1 MSDEIYMS
9 KTIGVVTG
17 TRAEYGL
24 LARTIKLLQQDE
36 KFETCIFVCGA
47 HLSPEFGYTITELED
62 DGVKNIVAVEMLM
75 SSNSRVGVAKSVGIA
90 TMSFADAFSR
100 VKLDALIVLGDRYEI
115 LAASQTAMLLDIP
128 LIHIH
133 GGEVTEGAFDDAIR
147 HSITKM
153 ANVHFPATEEF
164 AGRIKQLG
172 ENPESIFVV
181 GSPGVDNIL
190 NGPRMEKAKL
200 EKSLGFKL
208 NTPLALVTYHPVTK
222 ALNSNENDI
231 SPLVAAIKSNPQ
243 LTYIITYPNADGG
256 GNDIIEQWQTIK
268 SLPNIKIV
276 PSLGF
281 TRYLS
286 VMEYVDCVI
295 GNSSSGIIEAPSF
308 YACTINIGS
317 RQNGRPR
324 ALSVIDVDMK
334 DNDISFA
341 IKRSCDKN
349 FQTTLKNTTNPYG
362 KGGTAQAIVNILT
375 KLNMADFRV
384 KTFTD
389 YKLNAK

>member
-1 MSDEIYMS
+1 M
-9 KTIGVVTG
+9 KKIGIVTG

-24 LARTIKLLQQDE
+24 LSRTIELLQNDDR
-36 KFETCIFVCGA
+36 FNTCVFACGA
-47 HLSPEFGYTITELED
+47 HLSPEFGYTINELEG
-62 DGVKNIVAVEMLM
+62 DGVKNITPVEMLM
-75 SSNSRVGVAKSVGIA
+75 SSNSRIGVAKSVGIA
-90 TMSFADAFSR
+90 TISFADAFSR
-100 VKLDALIVLGDRYEI
+100 ANLDALIVLGDRYEI

-164 AGRIKQLG
+164 ADRIKQLG

-190 NGPRMEKAKL
+190 NGPRMGKAKL
-200 EKSLGFKL
+200 EKSLGFEL
-208 NTPLALVTYHPVTK
+208 NSPLALVTYHPVTK
-222 ALNSNENDI
+222 ALNSYENDI

-243 LTYIITYPNADGG
+243 ITYIITYPNADGG
-256 GNDIIEQWQTIK
+256 GNDIIEQWQTIS

-281 TRYLS
+281 IRYLS
-286 VMEYVDCVI
+286 VMEYVDFVI
-295 GNSSSGIIEAPSF
+295 GNSSSGIIETPSF
-308 YACTINIGS
+308 HVCTINIGS

-324 ALSVIDVDMK
+324 ALSVIDVNMNE
-334 DNDISFA
+334 NDISVA
-341 IKRSCDKN
+341 IKKSCDRN
-349 FQTTLKNTTNPYG
+349 FQNTLKNTVNPYG
-362 KGGTAQAIVNILT
+362 EGGTAQAIVNILT

-389 YKLNAK
+389 YKLNVK